1 MPIPSQVPRV
11 VAIVRLGKDK
21 DRANLTE
28 RKEGGGKERGGKERG
43 GGIFFGGR
51 SISKAVRKAF

>member
-1 MPIPSQVPRV
+1 MPIPSQVPRA

-28 RKEGGGKERGGKERG
+28 RKEGGGKERGG
-43 GGIFFGGR
+43 GIFFGGR